1 MDIKLEMF
9 YKEIAIDFL
18 QLSATGNA
26 NIAFSKYV
34 SPNFRHHNPYF
45 KGDADSLMNAM
56 IENAEKNPNKVL
68 EIQRA
73 ILDGDMVAVHS
84 KVKQN
89 PDDKGVVLVHIFQ
102 FHKNK
107 IVELWDI
114 GQAIP
119 EESPNE
125 YGMF

>member
-1 MDIKLEMF
+1 MDKKLEMS

-18 QLSATGNA
+18 QLTASGKA

-45 KGDADSLMNAM
+45 KGDADSLMKEM
-56 IENAEKNPNKVL
+56 MENAEKNPDKVL
-68 EIQRA
+68 EIQRV
-73 ILDGDMVAVHS
+73 LSDGEMVAVHS

-89 PDDKGVVLVHIFQ
+89 PDDRLVALVHIFQ
-102 FHKNK
+102 FHNNK
-107 IVELWDI
+107 ILELWDI

-125 YGMF
+125 CGMF

>member
-1 MDIKLEMF
+1 MNIKLEML

-18 QLSATGNA
+18 QLSATGKA

-34 SPNFRHHNPYF
+34 GPNFRHHNPYF

-56 IENAEKNPNKVL
+56 MENAEKNPAKVL
-68 EIQRA
+68 IVQRA
-73 ILDGDMVAVHS
+73 LLDGNLVAVHS

-89 PDDKGVVLVHIFQ
+89 PDDKGTALVHIFQ
-102 FHKNK
+102 FHNNK
-107 IVELWDI
+107 ILELWDL

>member
-1 MDIKLEMF
+1 MDKKFEKS

-18 QLSATGNA
+18 HLSASGKAT
-26 NIAFSKYV
+26 IAFAKYI

-56 IENAEKNPNKVL
+56 VENAENNPDKVL
-68 EIQRA
+68 EVQRA
-73 ILDGDMVAVHS
+73 LSDGNLVAVHS

-89 PDDKGVVLVHIFQ
+89 STDRGSALVHIFQ

-107 IVELWDI
+107 IIELSDI
-114 GQAIP
+114 VHAIP
-119 EESPNE
+119 EELPNE

>member
-1 MDIKLEMF
+1 MDKKFEMS
-9 YKEIAIDFL
+9 YKEIATDFL
-18 QLSATGNA
+18 QLSATGKA
-26 NIAFSKYV
+26 STAFAKYV
-34 SPNFRHHNPYF
+34 GPNFRHHNPYF

-56 IENAEKNPNKVL
+56 MENAEKNPDKVL

-73 ILDGDMVAVHS
+73 LSDGDLVAVHS

-89 PDDKGVVLVHIFQ
+89 PDDRGAALVHIFQ
-102 FHKNK
+102 FHNNK

-114 GQAIP
+114 GQAVP